1 MEMASNSA
9 QKIGN
14 LFSIYKK
21 LKKREIRA
29 IEKEVNAKPAPAIG
43 ATVDAECGQWIVAV
57 TMPGEENVAS
67 GHLIGRGFG
76 VYQPRIPKV
85 YLRKGGRKVEIMRP
99 MFPTYLFVYVWG
111 AKEHVRRICACTGV
125 SRVLMLDAD
134 TPAIVPWSKLDEI
147 MVQENLENPMILRLD
162 EVNGRRRK
170 RKRHNKKAKR
180 RHAAEDHANGEPF
193 VMTTKTW
200 GFSKS
205 MGTWDDPET
214 EQRVSALH
222 KALGLAA

>member
-1 MEMASNSA
+1 MEMAEA
-9 QKIGN
+9 KIGN
-14 LFSIYKK
+14 LFSIYKQ
-21 LKKREIRA
+21 LKKREIRK
-29 IEKEVNAKPAPAIG
+29 IEKAANAAPAPVIG
-43 ATVDAECGQWIVAV
+43 ATMDGETGQWLVVV

-85 YLRKGGRKVEIMRP
+85 YVRKGGRKFEVLKP

-125 SRVLMLDAD
+125 SRVLMLDD
-134 TPAIVPWSKLDEI
+134 NTPAIVPWWKINEI
-147 MVQENLENPMILRLD
+147 RTTENEENPMVLRMD
-162 EVNGRRRK
+162 EFNGRARKK
-170 RKRHNKKAKR
+170 RKRHNKKARLKR
-180 RHAAEDHANGEPF
+180 RLEEAADAEPF
-193 VMTTKTW
+193 VVTTRTW

-205 MGTWDDPET
+205 LGTWDDPET
-214 EQRVSALH
+214 EQRVGALH